1 MLCDQL
7 SRFPDHLPDIIRSG
21 GAGQEL
27 DELLAALG
35 GEDEPDKDQMLAW
48 LNDIEDACASEGL
61 AGVTSREH
69 AFRPLP
75 PGYETSGPQAWVCP
89 RGRCDRVV
97 LTVFLLPDWQSGW
110 PPEWRPGRPH
120 GPARTVRRPGAGP
133 PATISALLPAAGQA

>member
-7 SRFPDHLPDIIRSG
+7 SRFPDHLPGIIRSG

-61 AGVTSREH
+61 AVGHGQADVGALQTGTRPDAGGRAVPPRRACQAIVAGAAWSCRPRPVGPRVAALVTPELH
-69 AFRPLP
+69 PA
-75 PGYETSGPQAWVCP
+75 GP
-89 RGRCDRVV
+89 
-97 LTVFLLPDWQSGW
+97 FM
-110 PPEWRPGRPH
+110 PGRD
-120 GPARTVRRPGAGP
+120 PARRRQRG
-133 PATISALLPAAGQA
+133 

>member
-1 MLCDQL
+1 MEGARDRVGMLCDQL
-7 SRFPDHLPDIIRSG
+7 SRFPDHLPGIIRSG
-21 GAGQEL
+21 GAGREL

-97 LTVFLLPDWQSGW
+97 L
-110 PPEWRPGRPH
+110 PEE
-120 GPARTVRRPGAGP
+120 ARTPPVCEVAGGTP
-133 PATISALLPAAGQA
+133 MNPFTLSPS